1 MNVESNK
8 LQIDKQKKDRNSNT
22 NDEIIAIIKVMPA
35 I

>member
-8 LQIDKQKKDRNSNT
+8 LQIGKQKKDRNSNT
-22 NDEIIAIIKVMPA
+22 NDEIIAIIKVMPV